1 MRKLTFIFLT
11 ALGAAALNGC
21 SDDND
26 NFQTVSFTRPYHI
39 LPENEPL
46 KVEIRLS
53 QPTTQTLAVPF
64 SVGGNAVS
72 GDEYV
77 LSAQEFNVAAGQDSA
92 VVTVTPQN
100 NFSEHREIILSLEA
114 PEGYKT
120 GHYAQTTIPM
130 ETRTP
135 MTVSFAATEYDLY
148 EEGNVGVRLQVGSSD
163 YESPSYDIHIPFEI
177 DPESTAELGEH
188 YEIVGDEQEFLY
200 AKDAYIGLVR
210 IRRLKK
216 EEGKDKI
223 VLRLSENDRFLA
235 SLDNDRAYI
244 TIDGP
249 VTFDNLLGN
258 WKFKEFL
265 SENVKY
271 YGGLV
276 NEDPT
281 ELPSCDPADVLTFE
295 TRDGRNAVN
304 TTGLVGDLR
313 NYFIDGATF
322 TLTGTGDDHMYYHS
336 SSVDLEEHLDREVV
350 RSTFSEVNLAFSP
363 TTRNVGEANVDFRL
377 IGDDELEV
385 RIVQYE
391 PTDFLVDV
399 YNDRKDE
406 SSWNRE
412 GLPMK
417 GQYTLIFR
425 FTRQ

>member
-53 QPTTQTLAVPF
+53 QPTTQTLAIPF
-64 SVGGNAVS
+64 SIGGNAVS

-163 YESPSYDIHIPFEI
+163 YESPSCDIHLPFEI

-188 YEIVGDEQEFLY
+188 Y
-200 AKDAYIGLVR
+200 
-210 IRRLKK
+210 
-216 EEGKDKI
+216 
-223 VLRLSENDRFLA
+223 
-235 SLDNDRAYI
+235 
-244 TIDGP
+244 
-249 VTFDNLLGN
+249 
-258 WKFKEFL
+258 
-265 SENVKY
+265 
-271 YGGLV
+271 
-276 NEDPT
+276 
-281 ELPSCDPADVLTFE
+281 
-295 TRDGRNAVN
+295 
-304 TTGLVGDLR
+304 
-313 NYFIDGATF
+313 
-322 TLTGTGDDHMYYHS
+322 
-336 SSVDLEEHLDREVV
+336 
-350 RSTFSEVNLAFSP
+350 
-363 TTRNVGEANVDFRL
+363 
-377 IGDDELEV
+377 
-385 RIVQYE
+385 
-391 PTDFLVDV
+391 
-399 YNDRKDE
+399 
-406 SSWNRE
+406 
-412 GLPMK
+412 
-417 GQYTLIFR
+417 
-425 FTRQ
+425 